1 MRLCFVLHD
10 VPRFRNPDRTSGRF
24 ALRRVRGHPG
34 TPSHPTQKATLFPGL
49 GDGHPLRTAVYAK
62 HRLRRGIRRRRCL
75 GFEPCGLLPG
85 VLRYPPFL
93 FSARG
98 GNVFRPAEMHR
109 RGRARGH
116 QRRDPPAAADAAALC
131 VRRIP
136 PWPVRVRPGRPVTG
150 SRSRIPDGPRRAENR
165 GIDAFAFA
173 AHRIPHPHGQ
183 NVLRRIV
190 RTLDHAPP
198 DEQPHRGRV
207 PRVLHVVVGH
217 EMRLPRREP
226 FPERP
231 VRLKRIVEFAA
242 FRHDGPFRRRVPE
255 VPQHPPPE
263 LLRLFPRTAAAPPA
277 PCCGRR
283 AAPARGSAG
292 RSGSS
297 APRSAAHFASARSPP
312 RAWRCSRGY
321 FRDAV
326 LHFQRGRAPAVVNLP
341 EARGEMVLQ
350 WPVRPPV

>member
-1 MRLCFVLHD
+1 
-10 VPRFRNPDRTSGRF
+10 
-24 ALRRVRGHPG
+24 
-34 TPSHPTQKATLFPGL
+34 
-49 GDGHPLRTAVYAK
+49 
-62 HRLRRGIRRRRCL
+62 
-75 GFEPCGLLPG
+75 
-85 VLRYPPFL
+85 
-93 FSARG
+93 
-98 GNVFRPAEMHR
+98 MHR

-116 QRRDPPAAADAAALC
+116 QRRDPPAAADAAARAFGEFRLGPC
-131 VRRIP
+131 EFVRAGQQ
-136 PWPVRVRPGRPVTG
+136 VQN
-150 SRSRIPDGPRRAENR
+150 RIPDGPRRAENR

-207 PRVLHVVVGH
+207 PRVLNVVVGH
-217 EMRLPRREP
+217 EMRLPRRKP

-255 VPQHPPPE
+255 VPQYLPPE
-263 LLRLFPRTAAAPPA
+263 LLRLFPEL
-277 PCCGRR
+277 RR
-283 AAPARGSAG
+283 
-292 RSGSS
+292 
-297 APRSAAHFASARSPP
+297 PRQLHVAVGEPRQRVVRQADPVLLHPVAAHFAVRD
-312 RAWRCSRGY
+312 RRHVLGVVLED

-341 EARGEMVLQ
+341 EARGEMVRSGLSAHKYSLTDIPSSRTRQ
-350 WPVRPPV
+350 HGGVGVAAGRIHEAHGVERAGRSGHHLLERHEHTAVRLAPRFGVGALEGEHAAIAAPAVDVPIDGVAQRQAAARVEADEGVHVVVIPVGGVQGL